1 MSTEIQAIGRV
12 VTSKAGRDKGRS
24 FLITGVIDENHVYVV
39 DGTLRK
45 LLNPK
50 KKKLKHLTMESAEA
64 EGIREKLTT
73 GKQVFD
79 AEIRNCLIHL
89 GFNQETQD

>member
-1 MSTEIQAIGRV
+1 MSEHADLIGQV

-24 FLITGVIDENHVYVV
+24 FLVTVVFDQQHVYLV

-45 LLNPK
+45 LAKPK
-50 KKKLKHLTMESAEA
+50 KKKLKHLSMEPSTA
-64 EGIREKLTT
+64 EGIREKLCA

-79 AEIRNCLIHL
+79 AEIRNCLMNMGYNL
-89 GFNQETQD
+89 DEEE